1 MDTEHNVFKKCKQK
15 GMEIKWLHQD
25 LKSILFN
32 IEYKNLKEK
41 EV

>member
-1 MDTEHNVFKKCKQK
+1 MDTEHNVFKKGKYK

-32 IEYKNLKEK
+32 IEYKKQQKK